1 MNEKTKNE
9 QIVRLRLK
17 SYDHRLLDKSLRQ
30 IVDLLS
36 KEDIVLRGPVPL
48 PTEIKRYTVNRSP
61 FIYKKSMEQFELR
74 VHKRILDILNPS
86 QRIIDLFNSIDLPAG
101 VEVEIKLV

>member
-1 MNEKTKNE
+1 MNDKTKNE